1 LKTGALEVG
10 NCVYAS
16 TLHKSLFLSDLFAY
30 VVRIIRWSESSCY
43 SKVTTHTHTHTH
55 KKKKKKNHCF
65 EQIITSKQQ
74 IKLIDNH
81 NEQLQIYSKKHN
93 SSEGVHM

>member
-1 LKTGALEVG
+1 LNLKTGALEVG

-16 TLHKSLFLSDLFAY
+16 TLHKSLFLSDLLAY
-30 VVRIIRWSESSCY
+30 VVRIIRWWDSTCY
-43 SKVTTHTHTHTH
+43 YEVTKKQ